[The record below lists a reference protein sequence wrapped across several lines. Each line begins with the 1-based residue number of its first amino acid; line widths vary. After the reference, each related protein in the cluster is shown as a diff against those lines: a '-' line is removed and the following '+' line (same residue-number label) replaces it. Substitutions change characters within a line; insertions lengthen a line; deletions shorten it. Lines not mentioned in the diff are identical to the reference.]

1 MTKDLC
7 QGDCDWK
14 EKLEPRYEYTEL
26 VALAKEKD
34 PNVSL
39 DGLDQSTF
47 LLNAKEKYP
56 KYALKIDEWYGTFSD
71 LSTDGK
77 INGQIF
83 EKFFTY
89 INRVGEFG
97 CTSAFSSYMSKSE
110 TVLSQYADNKNCG
123 LNKVQTECVLNTEC
137 HWQGDF
143 PVCADFTAINECRT
157 DVCKWDET
165 EKVCADA

>member
-56 KYALKIDEWYGTFSD
+56 KYALKKYNI
-71 LSTDGK
+71 TDDK
-77 INGQIF
+77 
-83 EKFFTY
+83 
-89 INRVGEFG
+89 
-97 CTSAFSSYMSKSE
+97 
-110 TVLSQYADNKNCG
+110 
-123 LNKVQTECVLNTEC
+123 
-137 HWQGDF
+137 
-143 PVCADFTAINECRT
+143 
-157 DVCKWDET
+157 
-165 EKVCADA
+165 